1 MPVDFSFEC
10 KDFCSTEPQE
20 KTMNETGTTAT
31 RKKFTVAARLKSFSY
46 AIQGIGFVL
55 RTQHNAWLHLLATMG
70 AIMLA
75 LFLGFTPD
83 DWRWLVVAMA
93 IVWFAETINTAMEYL
108 CDVVS
113 PHYAEA
119 VKRAKDI
126 AAGAVLISAVAALV
140 IGVLTFLPY
149 LKQVS

>member
-1 MPVDFSFEC
+1 
-10 KDFCSTEPQE
+10 
-20 KTMNETGTTAT
+20 MNKSDTAAT

-55 RTQHNAWLHLLATMG
+55 RTQHNAWLHLLATLG
-70 AIMLA
+70 VIMLA

-83 DWRWLVVAMA
+83 DWRWLIVAMA
-93 IVWFAETINTAMEYL
+93 IVWIAETINTAMEHL

-126 AAGAVLISAVAALV
+126 AAGAVLISAAAALL

-149 LKQVS
+149 LKKLS